1 MNLYSLLPLL
11 NGWSYEAKK
20 RLYTLP
26 IGGYQKICEYS
37 KPGFL
42 LFWTVRLYGSKD
54 SKYTAVKLEIEK
66 TKPLIVD
73 FMPYGVYS
81 FGISQANNYTAWV
94 GLWDDTNKVYTLV
107 VTPSQPMVFR
117 EGVKLTLEAP
127 TQPLEDPTT
136 SSYKVHS
143 GYGLILIDNME
154 AFKRSLREVLAKHP

>member
-1 MNLYSLLPLL
+1 
-11 NGWSYEAKK
+11 
-20 RLYTLP
+20 
-26 IGGYQKICEYS
+26 
-37 KPGFL
+37 
-42 LFWTVRLYGSKD
+42 
-54 SKYTAVKLEIEK
+54 
-66 TKPLIVD
+66 
-73 FMPYGVYS
+73 
-81 FGISQANNYTAWV
+81 
-94 GLWDDTNKVYTLV
+94 VYTLV